1 MSNPI
6 NGINPSVLRWAREA
20 QGLSVDDVALQLKR
34 QPEEIESWEQ
44 GTSAPTYAQLE
55 KLAYKVYRR
64 PLAVFFLPKPP
75 PEPELKREFRSLPD
89 FEIERLAPAT
99 RYQVRKA
106 RALQISLNELND
118 GKNPSERKIFRDI
131 SFSAS
136 TNISRGAALIRTYLG
151 VTLKE
156 QSSWASAD
164 EALKQWRDRIEG
176 SGVFVFK
183 ESFKQKEISGFCIYD
198 DEFPIIYVNNS
209 TSKTRQIFSLFHELA
224 HLLLHK
230 NAIAKL
236 DEDYVDFL
244 APAEQRIERF
254 CNSIAAAFLVPDEDF
269 NVRIKEVVP
278 IDDKRIV
285 ALARHYNVSREVIL
299 RKILDRRM
307 IDEANYKE
315 KIEEWASQATGGGGG
330 GDYYATQA
338 SYLGNTYLRL
348 VFSKHYQ
355 GKISLE
361 QVADYLGVRSKSV
374 GGLEELVLRRT
385 TA

>member
-1 MSNPI
+1 M
-6 NGINPSVLRWAREA
+6 
-20 QGLSVDDVALQLKR
+20 
-34 QPEEIESWEQ
+34 
-44 GTSAPTYAQLE
+44 
-55 KLAYKVYRR
+55 
-64 PLAVFFLPKPP
+64 
-75 PEPELKREFRSLPD
+75 
-89 FEIERLAPAT
+89 
-99 RYQVRKA
+99 
-106 RALQISLNELND
+106 
-118 GKNPSERKIFRDI
+118 
-131 SFSAS
+131 SFSTS
-136 TNISRGAALIRTYLG
+136 INISRAAALVRTYLG
-151 VTLKE
+151 VTLNE
-156 QSSWASAD
+156 QSSWGSAD
-164 EALKQWRDRIEG
+164 EALKQWRDRVEA

-183 ESFKQKEISGFCIYD
+183 DSFKQKEISGFCIYD
-198 DEFPIIYVNNS
+198 DEFPIIYVNNG
-209 TSKTRQIFSLFHELA
+209 TAKTCQIFSLFHELA
-224 HLLLHK
+224 HFLLHK

-254 CNSIAAAFLVPDEDF
+254 CNAIAAAFLVPDGDF

-278 IDDKRIV
+278 VDDRKIA

-307 IDEANYKE
+307 IDEANYKK
-315 KIEEWASQATGGGGG
+315 KIEEWASQATGGGG

-338 SYLGNTYLRL
+338 SYLGNAYLRL

-385 TA
+385 AA

>member
-1 MSNPI
+1 M
-6 NGINPSVLRWAREA
+6 LRWAREA
-20 QGLSVDDVALQLKR
+20 QGLGVDDVALQLKR

-75 PEPELKREFRSLPD
+75 AEPELKKEFRSLPD

-106 RALQISLNELND
+106 RALQISLSELND
-118 GKNPSERKIFRDI
+118 GKNPSDRKIFRDM
-131 SFSAS
+131 SFSMS
-136 TNISRGAALIRTYLG
+136 TSLSRHTALIRTYLG

-156 QSSWASAD
+156 QSSWGSAD
-164 EALKQWRDRIEG
+164 EALKQWRDRIEA

-183 ESFKQKEISGFCIYD
+183 DSFKQKEISGFCIYD

-209 TSKTRQIFSLFHELA
+209 TAKTRQIFSLFHELA

-254 CNSIAAAFLVPDEDF
+254 CSAIAAAILVPDEDF
-269 NVRIKEVVP
+269 DVRVKEVFPV
-278 IDDKRIV
+278 DDRRIA

-307 IDEANYKE
+307 IDEENYKGR
-315 KIEEWASQATGGGGG
+315 IEAWASQSLGGGGG

-338 SYLGNTYLRL
+338 SYLGNAYLRL

-374 GGLEELVLRRT
+374 GGLEELVLKRM